1 MPPSLTSVDVA
12 PVLASALVRA
22 STDATTS
29 EIDDVA
35 VSVTRSIDAMP
46 DTLRMGV
53 RAAELAAHV
62 ALWALGRGDFRKQSE
77 SRQAELAERLAA
89 LPLPAIP
96 ELVRLTR
103 GLGLASLYE
112 TRTPALGVGADATG

>member
-1 MPPSLTSVDVA
+1 MTPSLTSVNVA
-12 PVLASALVRA
+12 PVLASALIRA
-22 STDATTS
+22 GTDATAP
-29 EIDDVA
+29 EIDEVA
-35 VSVTRSIDAMP
+35 DSVARSIDAMP

-62 ALWALGRGDFRKQSE
+62 ALWALGRGDFRRQSAA
-77 SRQAELAERLAA
+77 RQAELAERLAA

-112 TRTPALGVGADATG
+112 TRTPVLSVGADTAG